1 MRGKVHNSGRTTWSL
16 TYSSMVDWC
25 PMNIQSIDMMIKF
38 QFVHFSTVLYIWGSL
53 KLSQNSPGCLESKS
67 LLKSRLGLLDTNP
80 DMSRDQLAYLE
91 VVFIFTKGM
100 SYGISH
106 LVNNWGEKAAMG
118 TRGLITHFAG
128 RLPPFKILQFSANL
142 IKNSANLI
150 KNSGQV

>member
-1 MRGKVHNSGRTTWSL
+1 MR
-16 TYSSMVDWC
+16 
-25 PMNIQSIDMMIKF
+25 
-38 QFVHFSTVLYIWGSL
+38 YIWGPL

-106 LVNNWGEKAAMG
+106 LVNNWGEKSTMG
-118 TRGLITHFAG
+118 TLTN
-128 RLPPFKILQFSANL
+128 LQPADEEDKLEYEDDREEHLSCICVQLLTSNERKTKVKVCCHIYHLNAIAHL
-142 IKNSANLI
+142 MD
-150 KNSGQV
+150 